1 MQQDRRSGI
10 VHDLRERSRCKTGAG
25 LRQTDFPK
33 AQLDETFVNSGA
45 ANKDVRVCSAT
56 IFSARSSHEKELDVS
71 RSSVIRT
78 RALND
83 RPD

>member
-1 MQQDRRSGI
+1 VQQGRRSGTSMI
-10 VHDLRERSRCKTGAG
+10 FGSAPVAKPARFETNGFSN
-25 LRQTDFPK
+25 
-33 AQLDETFVNSGA
+33 AQLDSTFVNSGA
-45 ANKDVRVCSAT
+45 SHKNVRVCSPK

>member
-1 MQQDRRSGI
+1 MQQDRLSGI
-10 VHDLRERSRCKTGAG
+10 VHDLRALVAKPARFDKRIS
-25 LRQTDFPK
+25 K

-45 ANKDVRVCSAT
+45 ANKVVRVCSAK